1 VQLPRAFIEKAQS
14 WKTDPPKK
22 NDAEALTEMVDVS
35 EQGPPGM
42 SGPKFARLPTFDR
55 IPAHRPQSTAL
66 RALALV
72 IAAAV
77 VGFAGVSIAVRLR
90 KSALEVTSTPPG
102 AALSIDGKDT
112 GKKTPTVLDDL
123 PGAKTYKV
131 QLTKDGFTPWKN
143 DVPLQRGQHLVVAAT
158 LEALPPPPPPKVE
171 PPPVVDAGTPEP
183 APPPPDEVAWPTSR
197 FELDATRHR
206 LDLSQAGA
214 LAVTL
219 DPAQTYRVTLGK
231 GAMEGWGFYVVNDAG
246 AQPGAFTPQ
255 PLQMKGV
262 TKLFAFHFPAS
273 ALGAEGKDDTK
284 PRPLAVQAGTEKRV
298 TTYKV
303 PGTLKFPETARVTVK
318 ALDPD
323 DTYELL
329 VRQGEPAARVRRS
342 GAEERRVLVGHPT
355 QGLVVVSLDEPW
367 RFTGASSVWLTLLDD
382 ASGTEEGRL
391 AFELREVKAKK
402 KKKR

>member
-1 VQLPRAFIEKAQS
+1 
-14 WKTDPPKK
+14 
-22 NDAEALTEMVDVS
+22 
-35 EQGPPGM
+35 
-42 SGPKFARLPTFDR
+42 
-55 IPAHRPQSTAL
+55 
-66 RALALV
+66 
-72 IAAAV
+72 
-77 VGFAGVSIAVRLR
+77 
-90 KSALEVTSTPPG
+90 
-102 AALSIDGKDT
+102 
-112 GKKTPTVLDDL
+112 
-123 PGAKTYKV
+123 
-131 QLTKDGFTPWKN
+131 
-143 DVPLQRGQHLVVAAT
+143 

-171 PPPVVDAGTPEP
+171 PPPVVDAGSPVVDAGTPEP
-183 APPPPDEVAWPTSR
+183 AAPPPDEVTWPVPR

-219 DPAQTYRVTLGK
+219 DPAKTYRVTLGA
-231 GAMEGWGFYVVNDAG
+231 GPMEGWGFYVVNDAG
-246 AQPGAFTPQ
+246 AQPGAFTTQ

-273 ALGAEGKDDTK
+273 ALGAPGKDDVK
-284 PRPLAVQAGTEKRV
+284 PRPLAVQAGAEKRV

-303 PGTLKFPETARVTVK
+303 PGALKFPAAARVTVK

-329 VRQGEPAARVRRS
+329 VRQGEPPARVRRS
-342 GAEERRVLVGHPT
+342 GAEERRVLVGHPA

-367 RFTGASSVWLTLLDD
+367 RFTGTASVWLSLLDD
-382 ASGTEEGRL
+382 ESGTEEGRL